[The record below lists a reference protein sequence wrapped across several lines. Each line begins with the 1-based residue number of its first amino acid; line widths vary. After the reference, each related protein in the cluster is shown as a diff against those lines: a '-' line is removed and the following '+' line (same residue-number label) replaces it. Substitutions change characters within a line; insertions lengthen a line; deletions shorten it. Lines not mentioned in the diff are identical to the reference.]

1 MNFSQ
6 KLLNKLIEKE
16 FTLVESMKDEAL
28 LAKRI
33 AKEIPKKVF
42 LLTADG
48 PQCVKFVESSNE
60 IIYTPCKVLSVSSTS
75 EEVFNE
81 LGATDI
87 ALISN
92 DSNEYLGFLTYEVFS
107 KYLLNEY
114 RRAQA
119 YLNTILQTIDESCTV
134 IDDEANVLYW
144 TKGAE
149 KIFSVKEKD
158 IIGQPIT
165 KFFNTERL
173 EILNTLR
180 DGTSLYHSQHHA
192 RKNLVVMINSNPI
205 YFNEEIIGAVVS
217 ETDIT
222 SQILL
227 NNELYMTSEKLFS
240 LEEEVRKTSPS
251 VNPFSYIKGNSPAL
265 KKTLEIASKAATT
278 NAGVLIYGES
288 GVGKELFAKAI
299 HNLREPESAPFVA
312 INCGAIPSGLFESE
326 IFGYEKGA
334 FSGANQKGKKG
345 KVELAKNGT
354 LFLDEIGEMPMDMQ
368 VKILRLL
375 QEKKFYT
382 VGGTKELEVDF
393 RVVAATNRDLK
404 ELINEGKFREDLY
417 YRLNVVNFKV
427 PPLRERLEDIIELTH
442 YFLYELSV
450 KYNRPIHGI
459 SQAVM
464 QSLLQH
470 SWPGNIRELKNVIE
484 RLVAFSENGEI
495 RIDDL
500 PVDMERIP
508 QSTAADND
516 VPQAYQP
523 ASDEKLSL
531 NEQLKIYEKDII
543 LKELGKAD
551 GNKLLCAKNLEI
563 TRATLYNRMNKL
575 GIKL

>member
-1 MNFSQ
+1 MKLSQ
-6 KLLNKLIEKE
+6 KLLS
-16 FTLVESMKDEAL
+16 TLVNTDFVIMESGVSKASL
-28 LAKRI
+28 LERV
-33 AKEIPKKVF
+33 AKEMPKKVF
-42 LLTADG
+42 LHTDAG
-48 PQCVKFVESSNE
+48 PQWVKIGESSDE
-60 IIYTPCKVLSVSSTS
+60 VSFVPCKTLSASNTIEDSLKT
-75 EEVFNE
+75 
-81 LGATDI
+81 LRTDDI
-87 ALISN
+87 ALILN
-92 DSNEYLGFLTYEVFS
+92 TSNEYAGFLTYEVFS
-107 KYLLNEY
+107 KHLFTEY
-114 RRAQA
+114 QRAQA
-119 YLNTILQTIDESCTV
+119 YLKTILDTIDESCTV
-134 IDDEANVLYW
+134 IDQDANVLYW

-149 KIFSVKEKD
+149 EIFSVKEKD

-165 KFFNTERL
+165 NFFSPERL
-173 EILNTLR
+173 EILNALK
-180 DGTSLYHSQHHA
+180 DGKSVYHRQHHA
-192 RKNLVVMINSNPI
+192 RQDLVVMINSKPV
-205 YFNEEIIGAVVS
+205 YLNEDIIGAVVS

-227 NNELYMTSEKLFS
+227 NNELYNTSEKLFI

-251 VNPFSYIKGNSPAL
+251 VNPFSYIKGNSPAI
-265 KKTLEIASKAATT
+265 KRTLEIARKAATSD
-278 NAGVLIYGES
+278 AAVLIYGES

-299 HNLREPESAPFVA
+299 HNLREPESSPFVA

-354 LFLDEIGEMPMDMQ
+354 LFLDEIGEMPLEMQ

-382 VGGTKELEVDF
+382 VGGTKEIEVDF

-404 ELINEGKFREDLY
+404 ELIMEGKFREDLY

-427 PPLRERLEDIIELTH
+427 PPLRERPEDIIELTH

-464 QSLLQH
+464 QALLQH
-470 SWPGNIRELKNVIE
+470 AWPGNIRELKNAIE

-500 PVDMERIP
+500 PSEMERVP
-508 QSTAADND
+508 QSTATEQI
-516 VPQAYQP
+516 VLPSYQP
-523 ASDEKLSL
+523 SPSEKLSL
-531 NEQLKIYEKDII
+531 QEQLQFYEKDII
-543 LKELGKAD
+543 LKELSKVN

-575 GIKL
+575 GIQL

>member
-1 MNFSQ
+1 MMFSQ
-6 KLLNKLIEKE
+6 KLLSKIVNTE
-16 FTLVESMKDEAL
+16 FKIVESVNSNNSL
-28 LAKRI
+28 THLI
-33 AKEIPKKVF
+33 AKEMPKKVF
-42 LLTADG
+42 LETADG
-48 PQCVKFVESSNE
+48 PQCVEIVESSNE
-60 IIYTPCKVLSVSSTS
+60 VLFTPSRILSVNSTI
-75 EEVFNE
+75 EEVFKE
-81 LGATDI
+81 LRIADI
-87 ALISN
+87 ALITN
-92 DSNEYLGFLTYEVFS
+92 DSNEYVGFLTYEVFS
-107 KYLLNEY
+107 KHLFIEY
-114 RRAQA
+114 QRAQA
-119 YLNTILQTIDESCTV
+119 YLKTILETIDESCTV
-134 IDDEANVLYW
+134 IDQDANVLYW
-144 TKGAE
+144 TTGAE

-165 KFFNTERL
+165 NFFSAERL
-173 EILNTLR
+173 EILKSLN

-192 RKNLVVMINSNPI
+192 RKDLVVMINSKPV
-205 YFNEEIIGAVVS
+205 YLNEEIIGAVVS

-227 NNELYMTSEKLFS
+227 NNELYNTSEKLFN

-251 VNPFSYIKGNSPAL
+251 VNPFSYIKGNSPAI
-265 KKTLEIASKAATT
+265 KQTLEIARKAATSD
-278 NAGVLIYGES
+278 AAVLIYGES

-299 HNLREPESAPFVA
+299 HNLREPESSPFVA

-354 LFLDEIGEMPMDMQ
+354 LFLDEIGEMPLEMQ

-382 VGGTKELEVDF
+382 VGGTKEIEVDF

-427 PPLRERLEDIIELTH
+427 PPLRERPEDIIELTH

-464 QSLLQH
+464 QALLQH
-470 SWPGNIRELKNVIE
+470 AWPGNIRELKNAIE

-500 PVDMERIP
+500 PNEMERIP
-508 QSTAADND
+508 QSTADEQ
-516 VPQAYQP
+516 VVLPSYQP
-523 ASDEKLSL
+523 SPTEKLSL
-531 NEQLKIYEKDII
+531 QEQLQIYEKDII
-543 LKELGKAD
+543 LKELSKVD
-551 GNKLLCAKNLEI
+551 GNKLVCAKNLEI

-575 GIKL
+575 GIQL